1 LSGQTCAK
9 SFEWSAGKGDGGY
22 KISFTTVHR
31 RLWNAGGV
39 TRNHHVPTLLLTADV
54 DGGTFR
60 LRLASPADLPAIV
73 ALLADDAMGATREQ
87 DQDMAPY
94 EQAFAAIDADPSHL
108 LVVGELVPPGP
119 VAPGTG
125 EGPVVATFQL
135 SFLPGISRQGAWR
148 SQIEAVR
155 VAGSL
160 RGQGIGNLMVR
171 WAIDESRR
179 RGCTLVQLTT
189 HKSRTAAHRF
199 YERLGFEAGHEGMK
213 LTL

>member
-1 LSGQTCAK
+1 MWK

-22 KISFTTVHR
+22 KISLTTVHR

-39 TRNHHVPTLLLTADV
+39 IRNPDAPDLLLAADL

-73 ALLADDAMGATREQ
+73 ALLADDAMGAVREGE
-87 DQDMAPY
+87 QDMAPY

-108 LVVGELVPPGP
+108 LVVGELVPAGAA
-119 VAPGTG
+119 APGRG
-125 EGPVVATFQL
+125 EGAVVATFQL

-160 RGQGIGNLMVR
+160 RGRGIGNLMVR

-179 RGCTLVQLTT
+179 RGCTLMQLTT
-189 HKSRTAAHRF
+189 HKSRKAAHRF
-199 YERLGFEAGHEGMK
+199 YERLGFDASHEGMK